1 MCSNKP
7 IVYRRIVVVTVGFGS
22 AGVSVPES
30 QGYFTMCV
38 LKDAD
43 TIGDV
48 TVEIAD
54 TAGSATSGI
63 GALITLLLLNY

>member
-1 MCSNKP
+1 M
-7 IVYRRIVVVTVGFGS
+7 VTVGFGS

-38 LKDAD
+38 LKDTD

-48 TVEIAD
+48 TMEISN
-54 TAGSATSGI
+54 TAGSATASNGN
-63 GALITLLLLNY
+63 LLSFTQ

>member
-1 MCSNKP
+1 M
-7 IVYRRIVVVTVGFGS
+7 VTVGFGS

-43 TIGDV
+43 AISDV

-54 TAGSATSGI
+54 TAGSATAGI
-63 GALITLLLLNY
+63 GVLITLLLLNY